1 MIPGGPLF
9 GSIDEDREFMYVDLS
24 SIRKSDHG
32 GNTCADVP
40 KHMFGEQDFCFKH
53 EIYFQVCGTLW

>member
-40 KHMFGEQDFCFKH
+40 KHMFG
-53 EIYFQVCGTLW
+53 GTGLLF